1 MNSNI
6 TVKKLS
12 KTYKFKGKRGF
23 PRSLAASV
31 PSLDIRTA
39 DIENHML
46 AAKTLGVERN
56 MFAITKR
63 ERWRQQ
69 NVNMAFS
76 ELRKLLPSYPPDKK
90 LSKVDILRSSIRYI
104 RFLDTVLEKMDGMEE
119 LENHTKANSTGQITS
134 PCCGEG
140 RDGIVWPENESCS
153 FGTRPHCC
161 FGEENS
167 KTVKEPSP
175 DLC

>member
-1 MNSNI
+1 MNRNI
-6 TVKKLS
+6 TAKKLS
-12 KTYKFKGKRGF
+12 KTYKFKGTGGF
-23 PRSLAASV
+23 PRCPAVSV

-76 ELRKLLPSYPPDKK
+76 ELRKLLPTYPPDKK

-104 RFLDTVLEKMDGMEE
+104 RFLDNVLQKMDGIEE
-119 LENHTKANSTGQITS
+119 RENHTKANSTEQISS

-140 RDGIVWPENESCS
+140 RHKVIWSENESC
-153 FGTRPHCC
+153 FYGTRPHCC
-161 FGEENS
+161 SGEENS
-167 KTVKEPSP
+167 KTVEEPSQ

>member
-1 MNSNI
+1 
-6 TVKKLS
+6 
-12 KTYKFKGKRGF
+12 
-23 PRSLAASV
+23 
-31 PSLDIRTA
+31 
-39 DIENHML
+39 ML

-76 ELRKLLPSYPPDKK
+76 ELRKLLPTYPPDKK

-104 RFLDTVLEKMDGMEE
+104 RFLDNVLQKMDGIEGC
-119 LENHTKANSTGQITS
+119 ENHKKANSTEEISS
-134 PCCGEG
+134 PCGGEG
-140 RDGIVWPENESCS
+140 RHAIIWSENESCF

-161 FGEENS
+161 SAGEEN
-167 KTVKEPSP
+167 
-175 DLC
+175 

>member
-1 MNSNI
+1 MNSSI
-6 TVKKLS
+6 SAKKLS
-12 KTYKFKGKRGF
+12 KTHKFKGTGGF
-23 PRSLAASV
+23 PRCLAASV
-31 PSLDIRTA
+31 PRLDIRTA

-76 ELRKLLPSYPPDKK
+76 ELRKLLPTYPPDKK

-104 RFLDTVLEKMDGMEE
+104 RFLDNVLQKMDGKEE
-119 LENHTKANSTGQITS
+119 CENHTKANSTEEISS
-134 PCCGEG
+134 PCGGEG
-140 RDGIVWPENESCS
+140 RHEIIWSENESCF
-153 FGTRPHCC
+153 FGTRPHCYS
-161 FGEENS
+161 GEENS
-167 KTVKEPSP
+167 KTVEEPSH
-175 DLC
+175 DWC

>member
-6 TVKKLS
+6 TAKKLS
-12 KTYKFKGKRGF
+12 KTYKFKGTGGF
-23 PRSLAASV
+23 PKCLAASV

-46 AAKTLGVERN
+46 AARTIGVERN

-76 ELRKLLPSYPPDKK
+76 ELRKLLPTYPPDKK

-104 RFLDTVLEKMDGMEE
+104 RFLDSVLEKMDRIEE
-119 LENHTKANSTGQITS
+119 RENYTKANSTEQINS

-140 RDGIVWPENESCS
+140 RDGIVWSGNESCS
-153 FGTRPHCC
+153 FGTMPPCC

-167 KTVKEPSP
+167 KTVKEPSH
-175 DLC
+175 DSC

>member
-6 TVKKLS
+6 TAKKLS
-12 KTYKFKGKRGF
+12 KTHKFKGTGGV
-23 PRSLAASV
+23 PRYLAASV
-31 PSLDIRTA
+31 QSLAT
-39 DIENHML
+39 
-46 AAKTLGVERN
+46 KTLGVERN

-76 ELRKLLPSYPPDKK
+76 ELRKLLPTYPPDKK

-104 RFLDTVLEKMDGMEE
+104 RFLDSVLQEMDGIKER
-119 LENHTKANSTGQITS
+119 ENSTEANSAEEINSSCHESG
-134 PCCGEG
+134 
-140 RDGIVWPENESCS
+140 DGMISSENESCS

-161 FGEENS
+161 FGKENS
-167 KTVKEPSP
+167 
-175 DLC
+175 